1 MEHSCINRFKNSF
14 GALLSFTMI
23 SMEVYPGLRFLL
35 ESSNVF
41 KTLETISNKCVECP
55 LGIPL
60 GTFVHILHGLKWNQQ
75 VKLITKTF
83 LKILSRSKVSK
94 LKRNT
99 MLSFDTCQLYAIYL
113 LLLTGTFEI
122 HHALVDSSQLT
133 LS

>member
-1 MEHSCINRFKNSF
+1 
-14 GALLSFTMI
+14 
-23 SMEVYPGLRFLL
+23 MEVYPGLRFLL

-83 LKILSRSKVSK
+83 FKNFITLKGIQTKEEYDVEFRYMPIV
-94 LKRNT
+94 
-99 MLSFDTCQLYAIYL
+99 CYL
-113 LLLTGTFEI
+113 LAI
-122 HHALVDSSQLT
+122 VNWNV
-133 LS
+133 